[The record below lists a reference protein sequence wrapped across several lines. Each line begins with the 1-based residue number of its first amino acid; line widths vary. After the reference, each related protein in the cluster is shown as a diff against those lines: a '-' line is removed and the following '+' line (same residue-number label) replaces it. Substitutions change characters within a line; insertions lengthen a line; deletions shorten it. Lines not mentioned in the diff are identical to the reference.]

1 MGFSENLRKLRDL
14 SGLTQEDLA
23 KKVGVS
29 RVAVTRWENGANA
42 PGGENVARLAA
53 LFDVTAAQLLGYD
66 PTELPAGAV
75 RIAAAPAATVPM
87 LDLGA
92 IHAGDPI
99 EAREDAVLV
108 QVPAD
113 VAQYHQDGY
122 LLHVQ
127 GDCMNR
133 VYPDGCR
140 VLVDPA
146 MDPRPGCAVAA
157 MVDGGDVVLRR
168 YYRGADTLMLVADS
182 LTGEYDDMV
191 FKGDMADV
199 RLLGVI
205 CWFQAEK
212 DER

>member
-1 MGFSENLRKLRDL
+1 MGFKESLRAIRK
-14 SGLTQEDLA
+14 SKGMSQQQ
-23 KKVGVS
+23 VGELVGKT
-29 RVAVTRWENGANA
+29 REAVTRLESGATKPTA
-42 PGGENVARLAA
+42 DALTELAA
-53 LFDVTAAQLLGYD
+53 ALRVSTSELMGDSW
-66 PTELPAGAV
+66 LPAGAV

-113 VAQYHQDGY
+113 VAQYHHDGY

-182 LTGEYDDMV
+182 LAGEYDDMV

-205 CWFQAEK
+205 
-212 DER
+212 

>member
-1 MGFSENLRKLRDL
+1 MGFKENLRAIRKSKGL
-14 SGLTQEDLA
+14 SQQQ
-23 KKVGVS
+23 VGELVGKT
-29 RVAVTRWENGANA
+29 REAVTRWESGATKPTA
-42 PGGENVARLAA
+42 SALEELAA
-53 LFDVTAAQLLGYD
+53 VLKVSTSELMGDAW
-66 PTELPAGAV
+66 LPAGAM
-75 RIAAAPAATVPM
+75 RITSAPAATVPM
-87 LDLGA
+87 LELGA

-113 VAQYHQDGY
+113 VALYHSDGY
-122 LLHVQ
+122 LLHVR

-133 VYPDGCR
+133 VYPEGCR
-140 VLVDPA
+140 VLVDPD

-157 MVDGGDVVLRR
+157 MLDGGDVVLRR

-182 LTGEYDDMV
+182 LTGEYEDMV

-205 CWFQAEK
+205 CWFQAES

>member
-1 MGFSENLRKLRDL
+1 MGFADNLRKLRD
-14 SGLTQEDLA
+14 SYGLTQEDVA
-23 KKVGVS
+23 KKIGVS
-29 RVAVTRWENGANA
+29 RVAVTRWESGSNA
-42 PGGENVARLAA
+42 PGGENAGRLAS
-53 LFDVTAAQLLGYD
+53 LFGVTVPQLLGYD
-66 PTELPAGAV
+66 PTVLPAGAM
-75 RIAAAPAATVPM
+75 RITSAPAATVPM
-87 LDLGA
+87 LELGA

-113 VAQYHQDGY
+113 VALYHSDGY

-133 VYPDGCR
+133 VYPEGCR
-140 VLVDPA
+140 VLVDPD
-146 MDPRPGCAVAA
+146 MDPHPGCAVAA
-157 MVDGGDVVLRR
+157 MIDGGEVVMRR

-182 LTGEYDDMV
+182 LTGDYDDLV
-191 FKGDMADV
+191 YKGDMGDV